1 MAFVCAP
8 IANFLMKSYGFRCPL
23 IVGTVCMV
31 LGQALAGVWQNF
43 GAFLAFQG
51 IVFGVGLGLVR
62 GSALLGMTMG

>member
-1 MAFVCAP
+1 
-8 IANFLMKSYGFRCPL
+8 
-23 IVGTVCMV
+23 MV